1 MKSNP
6 VYREQATL
14 LQVAQPH
21 AKHTVSSSSGNCRV
35 NLRPTSPKP
44 SASSSSASLQSMA
57 AVGKTRQSGLLAKTS
72 FPYK

>member
-14 LQVAQPH
+14 PQVAQPH

-35 NLRPTSPKP
+35 NLRQPLQNPQPQAALPACRAWLQLVSLSLASWLRLP
-44 SASSSSASLQSMA
+44 S
-57 AVGKTRQSGLLAKTS
+57 
-72 FPYK
+72 PYK